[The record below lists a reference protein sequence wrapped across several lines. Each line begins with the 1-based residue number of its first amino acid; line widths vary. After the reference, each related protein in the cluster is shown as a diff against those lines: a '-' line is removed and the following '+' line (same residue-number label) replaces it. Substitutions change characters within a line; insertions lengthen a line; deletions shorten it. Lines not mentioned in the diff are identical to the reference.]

1 MYLVVGEPVSN
12 DPGTLMDPQ
21 CQDIFHIGTCLML
34 NMQQP
39 LPDPREI
46 PQVEN
51 VVEFSRC
58 GKHFNLREGEGER
71 KVVKWRE
78 RHREKRRER
87 NEGEE
92 EGGGRGGG
100 RTKGH

>member
-21 CQDIFHIGTCLML
+21 CQDTLHIGTYLML

-58 GKHFNLREGEGER
+58 GKYFDLREGGEKGGGGRKKGRDREETEEGKR
-71 KVVKWRE
+71 KVVEWRE
-78 RHREKRRER
+78 RHT
-87 NEGEE
+87 EGEE
-92 EGGGRGGG
+92 
-100 RTKGH
+100 

>member
-12 DPGTLMDPQ
+12 DPGTFMDPQ
-21 CQDIFHIGTCLML
+21 CQDTLHIGTSLVL

-51 VVEFSRC
+51 VVKFSRC
-58 GKHFNLREGEGER
+58 GKHFDLREGGGKGGRGRKKGRNREEREEGER

-78 RHREKRRER
+78 RQRRE
-87 NEGEE
+87 EGEE
-92 EGGGRGGG
+92 
-100 RTKGH
+100 